1 MASCLFPFA
10 CWDKLEMGLERRKA
24 AFLPA
29 RGVWE
34 TDNVG
39 ESQLVAYTC
48 SMCSAQAACV
58 SMITG
63 SSPSQRL
70 VKLRKKKK
78 RTRDE
83 MFSELMLSS
92 HTDRAQTN
100 AWRQIMSEC
109 RKAQNDREERWR
121 AEEMHPLWQSEFSV
135 SGGTRQSPINIQW
148 RDSVYDP
155 QLKPLKIHYDPD
167 TCLYIWNNG
176 YSFQVEFDD
185 STDKSVIMGGPLENH
200 YRLKQF
206 HFHWGAINE
215 WGSEHMVDS
224 KVFPAELHL
233 VHWNPVKSTSFEE
246 AIMENN
252 GLVVIG
258 VFLKLGAHH
267 AGLQKL
273 VDALPAVK
281 HKDAIV
287 EFDVFDPSCL
297 VPSCPDYWTYD
308 GSLTTP
314 PLTESVTWII
324 KKTPIEVD
332 QNQLEEFRMLLFT
345 SAGQEEKRM
354 VDNFRPLQPLMN
366 RTVRS
371 SFRNHHLLNIE
382 TRPSEHA
389 HQRSP

>member
-1 MASCLFPFA
+1 
-10 CWDKLEMGLERRKA
+10 
-24 AFLPA
+24 
-29 RGVWE
+29 
-34 TDNVG
+34 
-39 ESQLVAYTC
+39 
-48 SMCSAQAACV
+48 MCSAQAACV

>member
-1 MASCLFPFA
+1 MALMNSMKVTSFA
-10 CWDKLEMGLERRKA
+10 HFRKQLKTVWAQQQGA
-24 AFLPA
+24 ARP
-29 RGVWE
+29 
-34 TDNVG
+34 
-39 ESQLVAYTC
+39 C
-48 SMCSAQAACV
+48 SMATCTHRNRNTA
-58 SMITG
+58 
-63 SSPSQRL
+63 L
-70 VKLRKKKK
+70 
-78 RTRDE
+78 
-83 MFSELMLSS
+83 
-92 HTDRAQTN
+92 
-100 AWRQIMSEC
+100 
-109 RKAQNDREERWR
+109 
-121 AEEMHPLWQSEFSV
+121 HPLWQSELSV
-135 SGGTRQSPINIQW
+135 PGGTRQSPINIQW

-155 QLKPLKIHYDPD
+155 HLKPLKTHYDPS

-176 YSFQVEFDD
+176 YSFLVEFED

-215 WGSEHMVDS
+215 WGSEHTVDS
-224 KVFPAELHL
+224 RFYPAELHL
-233 VHWNPVKSTSFEE
+233 VHWNSVKHASFEE
-246 AIMENN
+246 AIMEDN

-281 HKDAIV
+281 HKNTLV
-287 EFDVFDPSCL
+287 EFEVFDPSCL
-297 VPSCPDYWTYD
+297 LPSCPDYWTYA

-332 QNQLEEFRMLLFT
+332 QDQLEEFRMLLFT
-345 SAGQEEKRM
+345 SAEEEEKRM

-371 SFRNHHLLNIE
+371 SFQNHHLLNIE
-382 TRPSEHA
+382 TRPSA
-389 HQRSP
+389 HTHQSSP